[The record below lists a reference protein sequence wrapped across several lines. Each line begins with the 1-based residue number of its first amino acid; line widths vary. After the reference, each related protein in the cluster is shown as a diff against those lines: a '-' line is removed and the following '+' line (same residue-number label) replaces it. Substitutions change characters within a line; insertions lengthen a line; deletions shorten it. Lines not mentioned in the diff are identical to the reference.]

1 MRDVHYEEFLLKNQ
15 MYEDVPLIEEETKS
29 FVKIPQKKKEK
40 RTGHDLEMYNR
51 AMKKREFRKMV
62 YNNRFGKRLKMS
74 L

>member
-1 MRDVHYEEFLLKNQ
+1 MRDVDYEELFNSAQ
-15 MYEDVPLIEEETKS
+15 LIEEGTKS
-29 FVKIPQKKKEK
+29 FEKIPQRKKEK
-40 RTGHDLEMYNR
+40 RTGHDLEMYDR